1 MMLCIPFFLL
11 RGNVEE
17 MGVPRGPNLN
27 LGLLDH
33 WARAAELAD
42 SKDGCSGINSADRL
56 LVVAA

>member
-1 MMLCIPFFLL
+1 MYSIFLL

-33 WARAAELAD
+33 WARAAELAE
-42 SKDGCSGINSADRL
+42 DGCTGINSADRL

>member
-1 MMLCIPFFLL
+1 MYSIFLL
-11 RGNVEE
+11 RGNAVEE

-33 WARAAELAD
+33 WARAAVLAE
-42 SKDGCSGINSADRL
+42 DGCTGINSADRL

>member
-27 LGLLDH
+27 LGLPVLDH
-33 WARAAELAD
+33 WARAAELAE
-42 SKDGCSGINSADRL
+42 DGCTGINSADRL

>member
-1 MMLCIPFFLL
+1 MTLCIPFFLL

-17 MGVPRGPNLN
+17 MGVPRGLNSN

-33 WARAAELAD
+33 WARAAEIPE
-42 SKDGCSGINSADRL
+42 DGCTGINSADRL